1 MIFKT
6 CKLYEKT
13 LSKQDKLIK
22 NKLKEFMTLK
32 VGDPRAKFG
41 SSDYAFSSSGNF
53 AGLWHAK
60 LSFDNSIVYKIE
72 DDVCYLYGIFSHDE
86 SGTGQPPNKNRQAA
100 LGTKL
105 RNQQFEK

>member
-22 NKLKEFMTLK
+22 SKLKDFMAAK
-32 VGDPRAKFG
+32 SSNPRAKFG
-41 SSDYAFSSSGNF
+41 SSDYAFSSTGNF

-72 DDVCYLYGIFSHDE
+72 GDVCYLYGVFSHDE
-86 SGTGQPPNKNRQAA
+86 SGTGTPPNKNKQTA

-105 RNQQFEK
+105 KNQQFD